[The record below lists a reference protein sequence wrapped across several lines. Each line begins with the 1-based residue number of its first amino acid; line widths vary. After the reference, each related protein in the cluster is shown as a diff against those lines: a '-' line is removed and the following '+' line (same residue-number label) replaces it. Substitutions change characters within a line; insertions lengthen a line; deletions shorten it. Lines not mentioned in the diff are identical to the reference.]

1 MLFCFL
7 THIFIRNFL
16 NLFTFE
22 NILHLNS
29 ADWSCKH
36 AIALLFGLADHVV
49 NIEHRTTIRV
59 TDAAADRNK
68 PRKVNIPVVA
78 HDLDIILH
86 SYLS

>member
-1 MLFCFL
+1 MLVCFL
-7 THIFIRNFL
+7 THIFIIHFL

-22 NILHLNS
+22 NILHLKS

-49 NIEHRTTIRV
+49 NIEDRTTIRV

-68 PRKVNIPVVA
+68 PRKVNRPVVA
-78 HDLDIILH
+78 HVLDII
-86 SYLS
+86 